1 MAWYLV
7 PTESTR
13 TGGGSFSGRAQLVVV
28 AISSDALGSLRR
40 EGCGCVHGAAA
51 AASPTKA
58 APGSASGLTGG
69 RPAGEGPLAAVSL
82 SEPLSLD
89 PYPSISDESILLLVL
104 GQLRWRRRQ
113 SFFPAN
119 LHELP
124 KEFHPLNLI
133 PRLGSCPGLRS
144 A

>member
-58 APGSASGLTGG
+58 GPGSASGLTGG

-104 GQLRWRRRQ
+104 GREEKAVLFSR
-113 SFFPAN
+113 
-119 LHELP
+119 
-124 KEFHPLNLI
+124 KV
-133 PRLGSCPGLRS
+133 
-144 A
+144 

>member
-58 APGSASGLTGG
+58 GPGSASGLTGG

-89 PYPSISDESILLLVL
+89 PYPSISDESILLLL
-104 GQLRWRRRQ
+104 LLKGGPSSR
-113 SFFPAN
+113 SFKIERARKSS
-119 LHELP
+119 LAGAQV
-124 KEFHPLNLI
+124 
-133 PRLGSCPGLRS
+133 GSCPGLRS

>member
-1 MAWYLV
+1 MTPSSARTPTGGGMAWYLV

-40 EGCGCVHGAAA
+40 QGCGVHGAAA
-51 AASPTKA
+51 AASATKA
-58 APGSASGLTGG
+58 GSASGLTCG

-104 GQLRWRRRQ
+104 GREEKAVLFSR
-113 SFFPAN
+113 
-119 LHELP
+119 
-124 KEFHPLNLI
+124 KV
-133 PRLGSCPGLRS
+133 
-144 A
+144 